1 MNISY
6 TIIPTYKYISAY
18 VNKNKSN
25 ILVILITV
33 MICLML
39 YIHYKRNTVKEGIVN
54 EINKAIGEVRN
65 VSSKLNRIPGE
76 IKSVTDGV
84 SRIPRQVERG
94 VTKVVDDTKREVNKV
109 GDQVNKGVQ
118 KIENEGKRVTGKVQS
133 ELNNF
138 MRRVKSTVNNIV
150 QKKLIGFFKNLA
162 DELDNA
168 FGKPMA
174 TLFLGIGRV
183 FELLGEIIM
192 MIIDKIVALPDCV
205 PYYSLG
211 AGKGMTKEFLPGWIY
226 DIITFFHK
234 VCMFWLNL
242 FKPILK
248 LFGIDIDA
256 WQDEINRKCYKFDTK
271 SKTDEMTRVMN
282 NAGKSFTKN
291 FGKIDFKR
299 LVR

>member
-1 MNISY
+1 
-6 TIIPTYKYISAY
+6 
-18 VNKNKSN
+18 
-25 ILVILITV
+25 
-33 MICLML
+33 ML

-65 VSSKLNRIPGE
+65 VSSKLSRIPRE
-76 IKSVTDGV
+76 IKSVTNQVSRVPREVQRGV
-84 SRIPRQVERG
+84 S
-94 VTKVVDDTKREVNKV
+94 KVVDDTRREVNKV
-109 GDQVNKGVQ
+109 GGQVNKGVQ
-118 KIENEGKRVTGKVQS
+118 KIENEGKRVTGKIQS
-133 ELNNF
+133 DLNKF

-150 QKKLIGFFKNLA
+150 KKKLVGFFKNLA

-174 TLFLGIGRV
+174 TLFLGIGKV

-192 MIIDKIVALPDCV
+192 MIIDKIVSLPDCV
-205 PYYSLG
+205 PYYSIG
-211 AGKGMTKEFLPGWIY
+211 AGKGMTKEFLPRWIY

-242 FKPILK
+242 FKPVLK

-282 NAGKSFTKN
+282 NAGRSFTKN
-291 FGKIDFKR
+291 FGKINFKR